1 MCCTMLTEAELRTL
15 ISDSESDRVERTMS
29 LTNFDKFAEAVCA
42 FANDLADHRKPGYL
56 VLGVSDAGRV
66 LGASVTDQLLQNLAA
81 LRSDGNIQP
90 LPALTVQKISLT
102 EGEIAVIEVQP
113 STLPPVRYKGSV
125 YVRIGPRRGIANE
138 QEERLLSERRTSFA
152 RTFDASPLRE
162 ATLDDLS
169 LSLFAAY
176 REQVV
181 APEVIAANH
190 RTMQEQLASL
200 RFFDLKSFAP
210 TAAGVLMFARHPRSF
225 LPGAYVQ
232 FLRLAG
238 NRLTD
243 PVLDQAEI
251 AGDLLSQLRELD
263 VRLKT
268 VITTTL
274 EPVSSLRE
282 RSVSTYAEIALRE
295 LLLNAMMHRDYASN
309 TPVRFYC
316 FTDRIEIQNPGGL
329 YGEVTMSTL
338 TQRNSYRNPIIAE
351 AMKNLGYVNR
361 FGYGIQ
367 RAQRAL
373 QENQQPPP
381 EFSADHAVFSV
392 VVRARG

>member
-1 MCCTMLTEAELRTL
+1 M
-15 ISDSESDRVERTMS
+15 
-29 LTNFDKFAEAVCA
+29 
-42 FANDLADHRKPGYL
+42 
-56 VLGVSDAGRV
+56 
-66 LGASVTDQLLQNLAA
+66 
-81 LRSDGNIQP
+81 
-90 LPALTVQKISLT
+90 SLT

-113 STLPPVRYKGSV
+113 STPPPVRYKGSV
-125 YVRIGPRRGIANE
+125 YVRIGPRQGIANE
-138 QEERLLSERRTSFA
+138 QEERLPSERRTSFA
-152 RTFDASPLRE
+152 RTFDVSLLRE
-162 ATLDDLS
+162 ATMDDLS

-210 TAAGVLMFARHPRSF
+210 TAAGVLMFVRHPRSF

-274 EPVSSLRE
+274 EPVS
-282 RSVSTYAEIALRE
+282 TYAEIALRE

-338 TQRNSYRNPIIAE
+338 LQRNSYRNPIIAE

-367 RAQRAL
+367 RAQ
-373 QENQQPPP
+373 PPA

>member
-1 MCCTMLTEAELRTL
+1 MLTEAELRTL

>member
-1 MCCTMLTEAELRTL
+1 MLTEAELRTL

-113 STLPPVRYKGSV
+113 STLPPVRYKGRV

>member
-1 MCCTMLTEAELRTL
+1 M
-15 ISDSESDRVERTMS
+15 
-29 LTNFDKFAEAVCA
+29 
-42 FANDLADHRKPGYL
+42 
-56 VLGVSDAGRV
+56 
-66 LGASVTDQLLQNLAA
+66 
-81 LRSDGNIQP
+81 
-90 LPALTVQKISLT
+90 
-102 EGEIAVIEVQP
+102 
-113 STLPPVRYKGSV
+113 
-125 YVRIGPRRGIANE
+125 
-138 QEERLLSERRTSFA
+138 
-152 RTFDASPLRE
+152 
-162 ATLDDLS
+162 
-169 LSLFAAY
+169 
-176 REQVV
+176 
-181 APEVIAANH
+181 
-190 RTMQEQLASL
+190 
-200 RFFDLKSFAP
+200 
-210 TAAGVLMFARHPRSF
+210 
-225 LPGAYVQ
+225 
-232 FLRLAG
+232 
-238 NRLTD
+238 
-243 PVLDQAEI
+243 LDQAEI

>member
-113 STLPPVRYKGSV
+113 STLPPVRYKGRV

>member
-1 MCCTMLTEAELRTL
+1 MLTEAELRTL

-90 LPALTVQKISLT
+90 LPALTAQKISLT

-113 STLPPVRYKGSV
+113 STLPPVRYKGRV

>member
-90 LPALTVQKISLT
+90 LPALTAQKISLT

-113 STLPPVRYKGSV
+113 STLPPVRYKGRV